1 MMTPML
7 PDQPI
12 HLKSRS
18 ILHVQG
24 EDAQSFLQNIF
35 TNDMNK
41 VADGV
46 LQYTLLLTPQG
57 MVLHDVFV
65 FRYADGFTIDVQST
79 RQEDLLRRLNMFKLR
94 AKVTISVTDLMVY
107 AQSNSGMQDPRYQQ
121 LGTRLYSNEI
131 IPALDEV
138 AYDDFC
144 LSLGVPNGEQNI
156 RYGKDFSHDVN
167 LDKLNAF
174 SWNKGC
180 FIGQEVAARVENR
193 GLVKRRLV
201 ITSPEKLQEG
211 DDVRG
216 TDSLGKTTIAVMRLD
231 AIEAAGAQLP
241 TYFPK

>member
-1 MMTPML
+1 ML

-18 ILHVQG
+18 ILYVHG

-35 TNDMNK
+35 TNDVTK
-41 VADGV
+41 IIESE

-65 FRYADGFTIDVQST
+65 FRHADGFAIDVQTT

-94 AKVTISVTDLMVY
+94 AKVTIAATDLNVY
-107 AQSNSGMQDPRYQQ
+107 AQNAGGMKDPRFQQ
-121 LGTRLYSNEI
+121 LGARVYTTDKI
-131 IPALDEV
+131 AALDEIT
-138 AYDDFC
+138 YDDFC

-201 ITSPEKLQEG
+201 ITTPAKLQEG

-216 TDSLGKTTIAVMRLD
+216 TDSTQKNVIAVMRLD

-241 TYFPK
+241 VYFPK

>member
-1 MMTPML
+1 ML

-18 ILHVQG
+18 ILHVHG

-41 VADGV
+41 VVEGM

-65 FRYADGFTIDVQST
+65 FRHADGFAIDVQTT
-79 RQEDLLRRLNMFKLR
+79 RQDDLLRRLNMFKLR
-94 AKVTISVTDLMVY
+94 AKVTIDHSDLTIY
-107 AQSNSGMQDPRYQQ
+107 AQNTGGMNDPRTPQ
-121 LGTRLYSNEI
+121 LGTRLYTSDKITALGEI
-131 IPALDEV
+131 V
-138 AYDDFC
+138 YDDFC

-201 ITSPEKLQEG
+201 ITTTAKVQEG

-216 TDSLGKTTIAVMRLD
+216 IDSTQKNAIAVMRLD
-231 AIEAAGAQLP
+231 AIEGAGAQLP
-241 TYFPK
+241 SYFPK